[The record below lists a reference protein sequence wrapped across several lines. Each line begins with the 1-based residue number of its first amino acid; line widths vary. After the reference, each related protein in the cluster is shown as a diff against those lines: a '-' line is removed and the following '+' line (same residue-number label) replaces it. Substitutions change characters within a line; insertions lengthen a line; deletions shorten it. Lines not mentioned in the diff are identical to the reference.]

1 MHAIRADDTAIFEV
15 QALRDAGYLFAGG
28 ELPLFLVLGILAAV
42 AAVLF
47 IRALYFTED
56 LADRLAIPEA
66 WKPALGAVGLG
77 LAGVGYVWF
86 TSSDQMPAFFG
97 NGYPAIEQAL
107 GKNVHSLAI
116 GSLVALFF
124 WKLIAT
130 CLTLGSGGSGGVFAP
145 SLLMGTSLGAAFGM
159 DMQKF
164 GLIDATSVN
173 AYALVGMAA
182 VVAGTTHAPLTAIVM
197 VYEITREPKVILP
210 VMFAAI
216 IATAGAQFI
225 LRDSIYT
232 LKLRRRGVRIGTA
245 TDLTILRRIAV
256 KDVQH
261 QPVYFVNPEDPLQ
274 VLIDRAGET
283 DATDFVVVDEQSVY
297 QGMALGSDVHTA
309 LLQPEAVSLL
319 VVGDL
324 LRPNVPT
331 VRPSETLD
339 VVLDKFAR
347 SDTTALPVA
356 REEDDLRV
364 ESLISRRDVMRRYQE
379 ELDRQ

>member
-1 MHAIRADDTAIFEV
+1 
-15 QALRDAGYLFAGG
+15 
-28 ELPLFLVLGILAAV
+28 
-42 AAVLF
+42 
-47 IRALYFTED
+47 
-56 LADRLAIPEA
+56 
-66 WKPALGAVGLG
+66 
-77 LAGVGYVWF
+77 
-86 TSSDQMPAFFG
+86 MPAFFG

-107 GKNVHSLAI
+107 GENVHSLAI
-116 GSLVALFF
+116 GSLIALFF

-159 DMQKF
+159 GMQKI

-182 VVAGTTHAPLTAIVM
+182 VVAGTTHAPLMAIVM

-216 IATAGAQFI
+216 IATAGAQLM

-256 KDVQH
+256 TDVQQ
-261 QPVYFVNPEDPLQ
+261 QPVYFVHSEDPLQ

-339 VVLDKFAR
+339 VVLDKFSR
-347 SDTTALPVA
+347 SDTTALPVT